1 MGEASHINN
10 AGSVL
15 SQSGGDTMRRRLS
28 PIGIFVLVA
37 VLVLAGA
44 TGCERKAQ
52 QRVPESTPVAEST
65 SAVVTPAGIEA
76 TPVAGE
82 TVVSAVTSTPGAV
95 ASPTLVPI
103 GGTPAA
109 EEPAA
114 TVVPASP
121 TTQPPA
127 SQAPTAVPEQGAVYH
142 TVQQGE
148 TLSSIAQR
156 YGTTWQAIANANG
169 IVNPNQIYVG
179 QKLKIT
185 ASGATGS
192 TDGATGC
199 RIQHTVQAGEWI
211 WQLAREY
218 GVSPY
223 DILAANG
230 LTIQT
235 ANTIYPGRVLC
246 IP

>member
-1 MGEASHINN
+1 
-10 AGSVL
+10 
-15 SQSGGDTMRRRLS
+15 MRRRLS

-37 VLVLAGA
+37 VVILIGV

-52 QRVPESTPVAEST
+52 QRSPESSPVAEVTAAS
-65 SAVVTPAGIEA
+65 VTPGAVQA

-95 ASPTLVPI
+95 ATPTLVPI
-103 GGTPAA
+103 GGTPGA
-109 EEPAA
+109 EQPAA
-114 TVVPASP
+114 TVVAASP
-121 TTQPPA
+121 TEV
-127 SQAPTAVPEQGAVYH
+127 SSSSESPTAVPQQGAIYH

-156 YGTTWQAIANANG
+156 YGTSWQAIANANG

-179 QKLKIT
+179 QKLKIPT
-185 ASGATGS
+185 TGTGATEPPS
-192 TDGATGC
+192 SGATGC
-199 RIQHTVQAGEWI
+199 RFQHTVQPGDWV
-211 WQLAREY
+211 WQIARDY

>member
-1 MGEASHINN
+1 
-10 AGSVL
+10 
-15 SQSGGDTMRRRLS
+15 MRRRLS

-37 VLVLAGA
+37 VVILAGL
-44 TGCERKAQ
+44 TGCERSAQ
-52 QRVPESTPVAEST
+52 QRASEDTPVVESTPAST
-65 SAVVTPAGIEA
+65 GVTPASVEA

-82 TVVSAVTSTPGAV
+82 TVVSAVTSTPGV
-95 ASPTLVPI
+95 AATPTLVPI
-103 GGTPAA
+103 GGTPAT
-109 EEPAA
+109 EQPAA

-121 TTQPPA
+121 TEVPSS
-127 SQAPTAVPEQGAVYH
+127 SQAPTAVPEQGAMYH

-156 YGTTWQAIANANG
+156 YGTTWQALASANG

-179 QKLKIT
+179 QRLKIPT
-185 ASGATGS
+185 SGSSGS
-192 TDGATGC
+192 TDNTATGC

-211 WQLAREY
+211 WQLARDY

>member
-1 MGEASHINN
+1 
-10 AGSVL
+10 
-15 SQSGGDTMRRRLS
+15 MRRRVS
-28 PIGIFVLVA
+28 SIGIFVLVVIV
-37 VLVLAGA
+37 VLTGV
-44 TGCERKAQ
+44 TGCERSAQ
-52 QRVPESTPVAEST
+52 QRTVEDTPVVET
-65 SAVVTPAGIEA
+65 TPAGAEGTPGFVEA
-76 TPVAGE
+76 TPAAGE

-103 GGTPAA
+103 GETPPV
-109 EEPAA
+109 EQSAA
-114 TVVPASP
+114 TAVAASP
-121 TTQPPA
+121 TEAPSS
-127 SQAPTAVPEQGAVYH
+127 SQSPTAVPQQGAMYH

-148 TLSSIAQR
+148 TLSTIAQR
-156 YGTTWQAIANANG
+156 YGTNWQAIANANG

-179 QKLKIT
+179 QKLKIPT
-185 ASGATGS
+185 AGSSGS
-192 TDGATGC
+192 TGGATGC
-199 RIQHTVQAGEWI
+199 RISHTVKAGEWI
-211 WQLAREY
+211 WQLARDY